1 MGFINGVWAKLL
13 GALAAIGAVLA
24 VLGMAKRAG
33 RKEVQTEQLEIQFE
47 KVENANKV
55 EDAVRKLGDGTAAVE
70 LRSTWSRD

>member
-1 MGFINGVWAKLL
+1 MGFINTIWLKLA

-33 RKEVQTEQLEIQFE
+33 RKEVQAEQLEIQFE

-55 EDAVRKLGDGTAAVE
+55 EAAVRKLGDGTAASE
-70 LRSTWSRD
+70 LRSKWSRD